1 MTFPTPFSAAPRVLC
16 QVVSSAA
23 SAARSSA
30 VVTSVSTTAMT
41 VRVDLVSS
49 ATVTVQL
56 HWQAIEP

>member
-1 MTFPTPFSAAPRVLC
+1 M
-16 QVVSSAA
+16 VSSAA